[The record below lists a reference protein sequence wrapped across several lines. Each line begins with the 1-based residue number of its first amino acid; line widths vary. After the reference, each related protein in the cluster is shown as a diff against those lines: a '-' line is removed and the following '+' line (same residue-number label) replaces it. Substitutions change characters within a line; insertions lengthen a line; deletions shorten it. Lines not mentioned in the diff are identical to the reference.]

1 MSIQN
6 KDQKG
11 HVICQVD
18 GENIMKMI
26 IRIPEGKDEEE
37 RDVKSF
43 YVKRLHYYCGFGIL
57 DKAPLI

>member
-1 MSIQN
+1 MSRKIN
-6 KDQKG
+6 TPSG

-26 IRIPEGKDEEE
+26 IRIPEGKGEEE